1 MLRKLVDVAA
11 EMADRAQEAREVLHL
26 RGRMPPRTRAGA
38 TGAALAHIGA
48 EIKPVFFGT
57 VHDGG
62 ILGFGAADADK
73 ARARVLGARASSP
86 RCRSRF
92 GRGLF
97 HRRTSARVG
106 AGRREPSLKG
116 DATGGNAPLAKRVVK
131 RKARRVFRLTT
142 HGLPEHE
149 PAASSPLNRF
159 RTRVKITRFPHH
171 QPAGSM

>member
-38 TGAALAHIGA
+38 TGAALAQIGA
-48 EIKPVFFGT
+48 EIKPVFLGT

-116 DATGGNAPLAKRVVK
+116 MQRGATPPLPSVLLSGK
-131 RKARRVFRLTT
+131 
-142 HGLPEHE
+142 PEG
-149 PAASSPLNRF
+149 F
-159 RTRVKITRFPHH
+159 FV
-171 QPAGSM
+171 